1 MTVDIDAIKRAN
13 PLESVVERMTGQR
26 IVKHK
31 IKAPWRQDDTPS
43 VHIYD
48 DGKWHDFGTGMH
60 GDVLDFVGYC
70 IHGVSYRPEVH
81 FTEVVDLLGGID
93 IAPLPAVTNKP
104 KPPKPQL
111 MLSMTDVQTW
121 HDTMPTK
128 RRWYWQQRGLTDKTI
143 DRFMLG
149 WDDRRQSYTIPAT
162 YRNIL
167 FAVKFRNTPERI
179 SQAQDAYEK
188 EYNRLRALHP
198 EWTDEQVKNE
208 CPSIPP
214 KYFGVT
220 GQRSGI
226 FNADCLWT
234 AHDVIVCEG
243 EIDAMLITQAGY
255 NACTSTAGAVTWK
268 PEWANLFAGV
278 QRIYICYDNDAAG
291 REGALKV
298 RSTLARGRIV
308 TYPDGVKDA
317 GELFTH
323 KWAAEWLYNN
333 VE

>member
-1 MTVDIDAIKRAN
+1 MTIDIDAIKRAN

-31 IKAPWRQDDTPS
+31 IRAPWRQDDTPS

-60 GDVLDFVGYC
+60 GDVLDFVGHC
-70 IHGVSYRPEVH
+70 IHGVSYRPEIH

-111 MLSMTDVQTW
+111 TLSMADVQTW
-121 HDTMPTK
+121 HDTMPAQ
-128 RRWYWQQRGLTDKTI
+128 RRWYWQQRGLADKTI
-143 DRFMLG
+143 DRFLLG
-149 WDDRRQSYTIPAT
+149 WDGARYTIPAT
-162 YRNIL
+162 YRNI
-167 FAVKFRNTPERI
+167 V
-179 SQAQDAYEK
+179 
-188 EYNRLRALHP
+188 
-198 EWTDEQVKNE
+198 
-208 CPSIPP
+208 
-214 KYFGVT
+214 FGVKRRQSDIDDGVPAKYVSIT
-220 GQRSGI
+220 GSRSGI

-234 AHDVIVCEG
+234 AHDVIICEG

-255 NACTSTAGAVTWK
+255 NACTSTAGAGTWK

-278 QRIYICYDNDAAG
+278 QRIYILYDNDAAG

-317 GELFTH
+317 GELFAH